1 MCLQKKSKTNGS
13 DSFGYAS
20 IMPPPQAPVKVY
32 SEVIAVNTAQTVAS
46 NALPPSLRIYIA
58 ALTVVLSPAAML
70 PYFI

>member
-1 MCLQKKSKTNGS
+1 
-13 DSFGYAS
+13 
-20 IMPPPQAPVKVY
+20 MPPPQAPVKVY

-70 PYFI
+70 PYFM